1 MTNLFDRLIQA
12 RVDGDSMQ
20 SPTHDDDHQAYP
32 VVMQF
37 LTRTDAGAS
46 HLKEPAQISI
56 KASLGTF
63 VVELTDPSLEC
74 SISAASPTLGGALPA
89 LEAELN
95 KPQPLIRTWRGAKG
109 KLVEKPKK
117 KA

>member
-1 MTNLFDRLIQA
+1 MSLFDKLIQA
-12 RVDGDSMQ
+12 RLEGDAMQ
-20 SPTHDDDHQAYP
+20 SPVHDDDHKTYP

-37 LTRTDAGAS
+37 LTRTDAGLN
-46 HLKEPAQISI
+46 HLKDPAQIVI

-63 VVELTDPSLEC
+63 VVEMTDPSLEC
-74 SISAASPTLGGALPA
+74 SVSAASPTLVGCLPA

-109 KLVEKPKK
+109 KLAEKPKK
-117 KA
+117 KS

>member
-1 MTNLFDRLIQA
+1 MNLFDRLVES
-12 RVDGDSMQ
+12 RLKGDAMQ
-20 SPTHDDDHQAYP
+20 SPVHDDDRSTFP
-32 VVMQF
+32 IVMQF
-37 LTRTDAGAS
+37 LTRTDAGDS
-46 HLKEPAQISI
+46 HLKDPAQITI

-74 SISAASPTLGGALPA
+74 SVSAASPTLVGCLPA

-109 KLVEKPKK
+109 KLTEKPKK